1 MTDNNSSPSVIMW
14 CTNHNLNKSMLGI
27 PGLTPIYAGAA
38 ADAMQSQAH
47 CDILQDGSRA
57 RNDYY
62 SEMSAMYKV
71 WKEGPK
77 SDIVGW
83 CQYRRYFYFGD
94 DPLPKGGWLS
104 APKQAVLDQWE
115 QFIPRNLSTLCTDR
129 SFVVVDGYEL
139 GKSIYENY
147 KECHNVNDYL
157 DYLKILLRD
166 RPELAPYLGDQF
178 RKTTLHPCDMFI
190 CTWEIFDEIC
200 NLWFTTLEEFINHRP
215 IIYADPYQN
224 RAPSFL
230 SERSFDAWVQFKRAQ
245 GFQVHELPVI
255 KLHDE

>member
-1 MTDNNSSPSVIMW
+1 
-14 CTNHNLNKSMLGI
+14 MLDI

-38 ADAMQSQAH
+38 ADVMQGQAV

-62 SEMSAMYKV
+62 SELSAMYKV
-71 WKEGPK
+71 WKQGPR

-94 DPLPKGGWLS
+94 DQLPKGCWWLV
-104 APKQAVLDQWE
+104 PRQIVWNQHE
-115 QFIPRNLSTLCTDR
+115 NFTPRNLTELCTDR
-129 SFVVVDGYEL
+129 SFVVVNEYHL
-139 GKSIYENY
+139 CKSIYESY
-147 KECHNVNDYL
+147 KECHHVNDYL
-157 DYLKILLRD
+157 DYMKIVLRM

-178 RKTTLHPCDMFI
+178 RKSTLHPCDMFI

-200 NLWFTTLEEFINHRP
+200 NLWFTTLDEFINHRE
-215 IIYADPYQN
+215 IIHEDKYQN

-230 SERSFDAWVQFKRAQ
+230 SERAFDAWVQFKKDQ
-245 GFQVHELPVI
+245 GFLVHELPMFM
-255 KLHDE
+255 LND